1 MSGKRLHKLLQAGK
15 VYTFISVHLKAIFH
29 CWTTKEHHVFKMQN
43 IVSNMNALDTKQPTL
58 RKLLIRY
65 KALKNMKFSKLTAG
79 IESHQNYGLN

>member
-1 MSGKRLHKLLQAGK
+1 
-15 VYTFISVHLKAIFH
+15 
-29 CWTTKEHHVFKMQN
+29 MQN

-79 IESHQNYGLN
+79 MESHQNYGLN